1 MSRIFRVAALS
12 TLALG
17 LAACAEKPQE
27 LAGQRIRGSAPNWQG
42 PATAFTVSGWK
53 VGDERSWDAHM
64 QARAQAQNEHVRLG
78 VSR

>member
-1 MSRIFRVAALS
+1 MSWTFWVAALS

-27 LAGQRIRGSAPNWQG
+27 SAGQRIRGSAPNWQG
-42 PATAFTVSGWK
+42 PVTTFTVPGWK
-53 VGDERSWDAHM
+53 AGDERSWGAHM